1 MARSDRRSAPLRAR
15 RGDRAPVPR
24 LGRTV
29 PARHVAFFRN
39 LNLGRPR
46 SPTRQQFEQAFLDAG
61 ASEATSFLTNGTLV
75 FSCAGRANPQ
85 RLLAAARKRLA
96 AACGLVEPAF
106 VRTLEHIADLVVSD
120 PFAQVDR
127 NAVHEC
133 CVTFLHPAAA
143 IPTAPVHSPRRDVEV
158 LGFTQ
163 GEALSLSR
171 KVGRSP
177 GSPNALL
184 EKLLGVPATTR
195 NWNTLVRL
203 VHKYR

>member
-1 MARSDRRSAPLRAR
+1 MRRTRRS
-15 RGDRAPVPR
+15 DRAPVV
-24 LGRTV
+24 LSGRAV

-46 SPTRQQFEQAFLDAG
+46 CPSRQQFEQAFLDAG
-61 ASEATSFLTNGTLV
+61 ATEATSFLTNGTLV
-75 FSCAGRANPQ
+75 FACRGRSNPQ
-85 RLLAAARKRLA
+85 RLLATARRHLA
-96 AACGLVEPAF
+96 SSCGLVEPAI
-106 VRTLEHIADLVVSD
+106 VRTLEQIADLVASD

-127 NAVHEC
+127 SAVYEC

-143 IPTAPVHSPRRDVEV
+143 IPAPAPVHSPRRDVEI

-184 EKLLGVPATTR
+184 EKLLGMPATTR

-203 VHKYR
+203 VRKFR